1 MWSNRQMAKK
11 KDSLIPVELSPD
23 QSQAL
28 ALLQSGENVFLSGGA
43 GSGKSFVVREFR
55 KGVNPKTF
63 PLLAST
69 GAAAVLL
76 EGRTFHSFF
85 GLGILEGGPT
95 ATFERLKDDPRLMNR
110 LRSIEGFVIDEVSMI
125 PSSALDV
132 SEALLRLAKGSQQPW
147 GGLRA
152 IVVGDFAQLPPVAR
166 HGQRREW
173 AFQSKTWERSGFI
186 PYWLKQNHRV
196 YDSEFLEILQEIR
209 TGQISPRVK
218 EFLQLRTRENDE
230 SDKGPR
236 LFPRRDQVDRFNQM
250 ELAEL
255 PGEEKVFD
263 SIYFG
268 KDKAVETLT
277 KSGPIPPKLVLKV
290 GCRVLFVQNDPQKRW
305 VNGTRGTVVEVTSE
319 AITVEKENWRQVTVD
334 RAQFSYMDGDGNVVA
349 SVINFPLVLGYAT
362 TIHKSQGAT
371 LEDLWVNL
379 SHLWEPGQAYV
390 ALSRLRSGNGLKL
403 LDWSPKSFLVDPQV
417 INFYK
422 TMAT

>member
-1 MWSNRQMAKK
+1 MAKNK
-11 KDSLIPVELSPD
+11 ETSIPVELSPD
-23 QSQAL
+23 QAQAL
-28 ALLQSGENVFLSGGA
+28 GILHSGENVFLSGGA
-43 GSGKSFVVREFR
+43 GSGKSFVIREFR
-55 KGVNPKTF
+55 KALNPKTF

-85 GLGILEGGPT
+85 GLGIMEGGAV
-95 ATFERLKDDPRLMNR
+95 ATFERLKDEPRLMNR
-110 LRSIEGFVIDEVSMI
+110 LRTVEGFVIDEVSMI

-132 SEALLRLAKGSQQPW
+132 AEALLRKAKGSLQPW
-147 GGLRA
+147 GGVRA
-152 IVVGDFAQLPPVAR
+152 IVVGDFAQLPPVTR
-166 HGQRREW
+166 NGQRREW

-209 TGQISPRVK
+209 TGQISDRVK
-218 EFLQLRTRENDE
+218 EFLNQRTRENDE
-230 SDKGPR
+230 TDKGPR
-236 LFPRRDQVDRFNQM
+236 LFPRREQVDKFNQM
-250 ELAEL
+250 ELALL
-255 PGEEKVFD
+255 PGEERVFD

-268 KDKAVETLT
+268 KDRAVETLM
-277 KSGPIPPKLVLKV
+277 KSGPIPQKLVLKV

-305 VNGTRGTVVEVTSE
+305 VNGTRGTVVEVTSD
-319 AITVEKENWRQVTVD
+319 AITVEKENWRHVTAD

-379 SHLWEPGQAYV
+379 SQLWEPGQAYV

-403 LDWSPKSFLVDPQV
+403 LDWSPRSFLVDPHV
-417 INFYK
+417 IHFYK
-422 TMAT
+422 SMGN